1 MTRQKSFKDRI
12 RARMDKTGES
22 YATARR
28 QLIEKSEAEALQKRT
43 PRTVSG
49 IRKNEETVREKTGRS
64 WDQWFKML
72 DKWGA
77 KEKKHG
83 DIARWLVEEQEVDG
97 WWAQSITGAYEQERG
112 IRAPGQTLDGT
123 YTINASKTVA
133 VPVKQLFEAF
143 NKESVREQWLGGFD
157 ITIRTT
163 RPDKSLTAR
172 WEDGTT
178 RITVAFVSKDAG
190 KSQVA
195 LAHERIKDA
204 QRADELKTFWRER
217 MNLLKKLLES

>member
-28 QLIEKSEAEALQKRT
+28 QLIDKSEAEARKKRT
-43 PRTVSG
+43 PRTISG
-49 IRKNEETVREKTGRS
+49 VRKTEEAVLKNTGRS
-64 WDQWFKML
+64 WDQWFKAL

-83 DIARWLVEEQEVDG
+83 EITRWLAEEHDVDG
-97 WWAQSITGAYEQERG
+97 WWAQSVTVAYEQERG
-112 IRAPGQTLDGT
+112 MRAPGQRADGT
-123 YTINASKTVA
+123 YSVSASKTVN
-133 VPVKQLFEAF
+133 VPIDKLFQAF
-143 NKESVREQWLGGFD
+143 SNTKVRDRWLGEFELA
-157 ITIRTT
+157 IRTS
-163 RPDKSLTAR
+163 RPGKSITAS
-172 WEDGTT
+172 WEDAST
-178 RITVAFVSKDAG
+178 RVAFWFTSKDPG

-195 LAHERIKDA
+195 LAHEKIAEA
-204 QRADELKTFWRER
+204 QQADELKEFWRKR